1 MMYCFH
7 SGWSRPYL
15 AIMAASISGL
25 GIFSAAKGLP
35 GIAFIRKNVIVMIK
49 KMVTNADKIRFST
62 YLSIQTPF

>member
-49 KMVTNADKIRFST
+49 RW
-62 YLSIQTPF
+62 

>member
-1 MMYCFH
+1 
-7 SGWSRPYL
+7 
-15 AIMAASISGL
+15 MAASISGL